1 MAGLI
6 ENTILGINISHD
18 TSIAV
23 VKDGVLVDVFE
34 EERCR
39 RSKYWAP
46 KPDEETKLQSIEQ
59 KINIESIDE
68 VVFSSFDRRC
78 YDYDIDPTLA
88 QDRLA
93 TREFMKDMCEHQLS
107 RERLQDLEERYV
119 DLFTYCG
126 DEEGDGD
133 LQIANDIIQ
142 HHFDLDEG
150 EYLYNID
157 HHVHHAWCGFS
168 LSDMDDAL
176 VITMDGGGCRKRW
189 DDYPSHQEI
198 ESIYYGDLDED
209 GNKDITPLYQKLSNY
224 RFCADLS
231 SKLPNEL
238 YDCLM
243 TKSVDSFRDNE
254 VDYDMVSTPSMGMN
268 FSNLSF
274 ALGTDKLGRAAGK
287 VMGMASYGTN
297 DKNVYNRYNIGHTLE
312 LDSFEYTCE
321 LIQKAIDYKPDC
333 KNIILS
339 GGFSLNCTNNY
350 KYLQRFPDY
359 QIFVDPIP
367 HDGGTAAGAA
377 LQMYSEMVKGTKNV
391 MPGEFYT
398 KPSVLDEKVEEEQT
412 AGHKITLKL

>member
-398 KPSVLDEKVEEEQT
+398 KPSVWDEKVEEEQT

>member
-1 MAGLI
+1 
-6 ENTILGINISHD
+6 
-18 TSIAV
+18 
-23 VKDGVLVDVFE
+23 
-34 EERCR
+34 
-39 RSKYWAP
+39 
-46 KPDEETKLQSIEQ
+46 
-59 KINIESIDE
+59 
-68 VVFSSFDRRC
+68 
-78 YDYDIDPTLA
+78 
-88 QDRLA
+88 
-93 TREFMKDMCEHQLS
+93 
-107 RERLQDLEERYV
+107 
-119 DLFTYCG
+119 
-126 DEEGDGD
+126 
-133 LQIANDIIQ
+133 
-142 HHFDLDEG
+142 
-150 EYLYNID
+150 
-157 HHVHHAWCGFS
+157 
-168 LSDMDDAL
+168 
-176 VITMDGGGCRKRW
+176 
-189 DDYPSHQEI
+189 
-198 ESIYYGDLDED
+198 
-209 GNKDITPLYQKLSNY
+209 
-224 RFCADLS
+224 
-231 SKLPNEL
+231 
-238 YDCLM
+238 
-243 TKSVDSFRDNE
+243 
-254 VDYDMVSTPSMGMN
+254 MVSTPSMGMN

-398 KPSVLDEKVEEEQT
+398 KPSVWDEKVEEEQT